1 MSPQDLFILES
12 GTAEACF
19 SLGVWF
25 MENGR
30 YAEAETCFRRTLS
43 LAPTSVETVLNL
55 GYALDKQGRC
65 VEAFACY
72 ESVLATTPDNANA
85 SYNRAAHLL
94 RGGDLVNQLSPESIA
109 AEASVEMLEASFQ
122 QALAS
127 LEKEDPVTAIP
138 ELLDLL
144 KYLPDESAVWFNL
157 GRAYDMAGRL
167 GEAEQAYR
175 QALAENPKSAAIWC
189 AMGEIRLKQKAYAEA
204 EVFFR
209 KAHELKPESVEILLS
224 LGSALTVQHKTAE
237 ALNCCQ
243 TILSIN
249 PDCVEAVYNMA
260 FIQLRNGNFRQ
271 GFANFE
277 ARLAIKKF
285 NIDPRTYLQPR
296 WDGSPLN
303 GKSIL
308 IYGEQG
314 MGDVI
319 QFARYVP
326 LIAQIGGRVVLEI
339 DPPLIPLFDK
349 FPGVDLIVPS
359 SPTPPLTD
367 VYIQL
372 LSLPYL
378 FGTLLETV
386 PNQIPYLVPDQ
397 SKVSA
402 WRQRLSNQVFQI
414 GLAWRGNPKNPR
426 DEVRSCA
433 LSRFAP
439 LAGLPDV
446 MFYSLQVGS
455 AAAEAASAPEGMN
468 LADCSFLLTDLTET
482 AALIS
487 NLDLVISVD
496 TAVAHLAGAM
506 GQQVWVLLPEGSEW
520 RWLEGRCDTPWYPT
534 MRVFEHETDS
544 DWDGMINR
552 IRIALEKLLS
562 EINISDDIES
572 RYNYGVSLKEAGDL
586 KGAEA
591 FFRQIVEQHPEL
603 PDPLH
608 SLGVV
613 LQLQARLPEA
623 ISCYR
628 AAITLDPGFV
638 RAHYNLANAFLRSGL
653 YQEAI
658 ESVKSTIQLDPSHAD
673 AHWLLGMLLLQSGDF
688 QNGWREYEWR
698 WKARAFTCR
707 MPELGCPQ
715 WDGSLLQGR
724 TLLIHMEQGR
734 GDMIQFIRYAPLVAA
749 MGGNVV
755 ACAAPEL
762 VSLLTTVE
770 GLGVVVDNGGEL
782 PDYDLHIPVQS
793 LPYVFGTTL
802 ETIPCRIPYLRPDP
816 FKVEAWRQK
825 IVYDK
830 RLRIGLIWQGTPDHI
845 DDRNRSCP
853 LQELRPLLSLEEFNF
868 FSLQVG
874 AGSEQ
879 LDACSSESSIVDLTD
894 SIRDFSDTAALMAHL
909 DLVISV
915 DTAGAH
921 LAGALGKPVWLL
933 LPYIAEWRWMLE
945 REDSPWYPGMRLF
958 RQTSPGNWCALI
970 EYVRQELLQL
980 PSLADYHAQRGLE
993 LLKSGFTDEAEQAFS
1008 RSVQLNSGSAEIHCN
1023 RGVSLDAMGRYD
1035 EALGCYREALSIKS
1049 DFITALYNM
1058 GNAHSALK
1066 DLEAAQ
1072 ACYQRIVELNP
1083 NFVPAYL
1090 ALGEIDK
1097 QQSSFARGLA
1107 HFQQA
1112 ISLDSGCA
1120 DAWQGMAEI
1129 YQAQED
1135 FEQAISAY
1143 NQVLLLDAGKAN
1155 VWNLL
1160 GTVFHSIEQL
1170 DEAEVCY
1177 QRALALLP
1185 ECTTVLNNLG
1195 VVLSAQGRLE
1205 DAIVIYH
1212 RLLNVDNSYAEG
1224 HWNLAVALLAKG
1236 DYQEGWREYEW
1247 RFRKTNPVAKREFP
1261 QSLWDGSELKG
1272 RSLLL
1277 HAEQGFGDTIQFV
1290 RYAMILAQR
1299 GERIIIECQVP
1310 GLKRL
1315 LKSLEGIAEIVVAGE
1330 SLPPFDCHLPLMSLP
1345 LIFETNLET
1354 IPAQIPYLAAD
1365 PLDVGVWQQRM
1376 ASATGF
1382 RVGLVWFAKQSQ
1394 VLNRKRS
1401 CRLEM
1406 FAPLW
1411 GVPGVDFFTL
1421 QVGLG
1426 SEQLTEYGAHFPIND
1441 LTGHISDFADT
1452 AAFIANLDLVIT
1464 IDTVIA
1470 HLAGALGA
1478 RTWVVLPH
1486 VAEWRW
1492 LSQRKDSPWYPG
1504 MRLFRQPGAG
1514 DWPGLMA
1521 SVAEALNEYVQP
1533 EMESEERPLI
1543 QSELRVGL
1551 AWSGRQDNPLNRKR
1565 SCPFATLAPLLDL
1578 PGITFFSL
1586 QLGSD
1591 TKDGL
1596 DARLIDLTDGIHN
1609 FEDTAALM
1617 VNLDLI
1623 ISIDTSVA
1631 HLAAAVGRPTWVLL
1645 SHVADWRWLKN
1656 RSDSPWYPGIELF
1669 RQPDHGDWGSVINVV
1684 AERLQQLSGRR
1695 LRDLQL
1701 KCKESDYP
1709 SHERLELE
1717 NLLESKQ
1724 QAALQ
1729 HPECPDAHL
1738 DMGATLAL
1746 LGRDGDAAR
1755 SFRKVLELD
1764 ADHVAG
1770 HLNLAYVLLALGD
1783 YREGWHHFEWR
1794 LRRLSPGQL
1803 PPWLMLEPNTLGSH
1817 PAGSTLLVHCEQGF
1831 GDTIQFARFLPMLVN
1846 AGFRVIVSCQPSVAS
1861 LITTMKGVSVVVH
1874 GDPLPVCDVQVLLL
1888 SLPYLFSVTLENLPV
1903 SIPYLAPQSGAVD
1916 CWRIRLNTFFSST
1929 KEKN

>member
-1 MSPQDLFILES
+1 MADLEIEFPASEDAEFCLEQ
-12 GTAEACF
+12 E
-19 SLGVWF
+19 
-25 MENGR
+25 
-30 YAEAETCFRRTLS
+30 
-43 LAPTSVETVLNL
+43 TSVEILEDSFQTGLGFLENNDPNAAITVLRNL
-55 GYALDKQGRC
+55 L
-65 VEAFACY
+65 
-72 ESVLATTPDNANA
+72 L
-85 SYNRAAHLL
+85 HLP
-94 RGGDLVNQLSPESIA
+94 N
-109 AEASVEMLEASFQ
+109 
-122 QALAS
+122 
-127 LEKEDPVTAIP
+127 DPAVT
-138 ELLDLL
+138 
-144 KYLPDESAVWFNL
+144 FNL
-157 GRAYDMAGRL
+157 GRAYDMAGQL
-167 GEAEQAYR
+167 GEAEEAYR
-175 QALAENPKSAAIWC
+175 QALAENPGSAAIWC
-189 AMGEIRLKQKAYAEA
+189 AIGEVLLKQKAYAEA
-204 EVFFR
+204 EVYLC

-224 LGSALTVQHKTAE
+224 LGSALTAQHKSGE

-243 TILSIN
+243 TILSIK
-249 PDCVEAVYNMA
+249 PDCVEAIYNMA
-260 FIQLRNGNFRQ
+260 FIQLRNGDYRQ

-277 ARLAIKKF
+277 ARLAIEKF
-285 NIDPRTYLQPR
+285 NIDSRIYLQPR

-308 IYGEQG
+308 VYGEQG

-326 LIAQIGGRVVLEI
+326 LVAQLGGRVVFEI
-339 DPPLIPLFDK
+339 DPPLIPLFET
-349 FPGVDLIVPS
+349 FPGVETVVPS
-359 SPTPPLTD
+359 SQTPPLTD

-372 LSLPYL
+372 ISLPYL

-386 PNQIPYLVPDQ
+386 PNQIPYLFPDMGK
-397 SKVSA
+397 STK
-402 WRQRLSNQVFQI
+402 WRQRLGCNETFRV
-414 GLAWRGNPKNPR
+414 GLVWRGNPNNPR
-426 DEVRSCA
+426 DEVRSCS
-433 LSRFAP
+433 LNRFAP

-446 MFYSLQVGS
+446 MFYSLQAGS

-468 LADCSFLLTDLTET
+468 LCDCSDLLTDFTET

-520 RWLEGRCDTPWYPT
+520 RWLEGHDDTPWYPT
-534 MRVFEHETDS
+534 MRVFEHEADS
-544 DWDGMINR
+544 DWDGIINR
-552 IRIALEKLLS
+552 IRMALEKLLPK
-562 EINISDDIES
+562 INISDDIES
-572 RYNYGVSLKEAGDL
+572 RYNYGVSLKESGDL
-586 KGAEA
+586 KSAESC
-591 FFRQIVEQHPEL
+591 FRKIVEQYPEL
-603 PDPLH
+603 PDPQH

-628 AAITLDPGFV
+628 AAIAFDSGFV
-638 RAHYNLANAFLRSGL
+638 KAHYNIANAFLRSGL

-698 WKARAFTCR
+698 WKAQAFTCR
-707 MPELGCPQ
+707 IPELGCPQ
-715 WDGSLLQGR
+715 WDGSLLQGK

-749 MGGNVV
+749 MGGKVV

-762 VSLLTTVE
+762 VSLLTTTE
-770 GLGVVVDNGGEL
+770 GLGMVVDNTGAL
-782 PDYDLHIPVQS
+782 PEFDLHIPVQS
-793 LPYVFGTTL
+793 LPHVFNTTL
-802 ETIPCRIPYLRPDP
+802 DTIPCRIPYLRPDP
-816 FKVEAWRQK
+816 IKVEEWRQK
-825 IVYDK
+825 IIYDK
-830 RLRIGLIWQGTPDHI
+830 RLRIGLIWQGTPEHS
-845 DDRNRSCP
+845 DDKNRSCP
-853 LQELRPLLSLEEFNF
+853 LHELRPLLDLEEFVF

-879 LDACSSESSIVDLTD
+879 LDACSSEIPIVDLTN
-894 SIRDFSDTAALMAHL
+894 SIRDFSDTAALVAHL

-933 LPYIAEWRWMLE
+933 LPYIAEWRWMLD
-945 REDSPWYPGMRLF
+945 RDDSPWYPAMRLF

-970 EYVRQELLQL
+970 EQIRQELLQL
-980 PSLADYHAQRGLE
+980 PNLAGYHAQRGVE
-993 LLKSGFTDEAEQAFS
+993 LMKSGFTDEAEEAFS
-1008 RSVQLNSGSAEIHCN
+1008 RSVQLNPGNAETHCN
-1023 RGVSLDAMGRYD
+1023 RGVALDAMGRYD
-1035 EALGCYREALSIKS
+1035 EALVCYREALSIKP

-1058 GNAHSALK
+1058 GNAYNTLK

-1072 ACYQRIVELNP
+1072 ACYQRMIELNP
-1083 NFVPAYL
+1083 DFVPAYL
-1090 ALGEIDK
+1090 CLGEIDK
-1097 QQSSFARGLA
+1097 QQNSFACGLA

-1120 DAWQGMAEI
+1120 DAWQGVAEI
-1129 YQAQED
+1129 FQAQED
-1135 FEQAISAY
+1135 FGQAISAY
-1143 NQVLLLDAGKAN
+1143 NKVLLLDAGKAN

-1170 DEAEVCY
+1170 DEAEACY

-1236 DYQEGWREYEW
+1236 EYQEGWREYEW
-1247 RFRKTNPVAKREFP
+1247 RFRKTNPVPKREFP
-1261 QSLWDGSELKG
+1261 QPLWDGSELKG

-1315 LKSLEGIAEIVVAGE
+1315 LQSLQGIAEIVVAGE
-1330 SLPPFDCHLPLMSLP
+1330 PLPPFDCHLPLMSLP
-1345 LIFETNLET
+1345 LMFETTLET
-1354 IPAQIPYLAAD
+1354 IPSQIPYLAAE
-1365 PLDVGVWQQRM
+1365 PLDVEVWQQNM

-1411 GVPGVDFFTL
+1411 EVPGVDFFTL

-1426 SEQLTEYGAHFPIND
+1426 AEQLTEHGAHFPIND

-1452 AAFIANLDLVIT
+1452 AAFIVNLDLVIT

-1492 LSQRKDSPWYPG
+1492 LSQREDSPWYPG

-1521 SVAEALNEYVQP
+1521 SVAEALNECVRP
-1533 EMESEERPLI
+1533 EMESTEHPLI
-1543 QSELRVGL
+1543 QSGLRVGL

-1565 SCPFATLAPLLDL
+1565 SCPFETLASLLDL

-1596 DARLIDLTDGIHN
+1596 DPRLIDFTDGIHN

-1631 HLAAAVGRPTWVLL
+1631 HLAAAVGRPTWLLL

-1684 AERLQQLSGRR
+1684 AERLQQWSGRR

-1717 NLLESKQ
+1717 KLLENKQ
-1724 QAALQ
+1724 QAVLQ
-1729 HPECPDAHL
+1729 NPECPDAHL

-1746 LGRDGDAAR
+1746 LGRDSDAAR

-1764 ADHVAG
+1764 SEHVAG

-1803 PPWLMLEPNTLGSH
+1803 PPWPMLEPNTLGSH
-1817 PAGSTLLVHCEQGF
+1817 PAGSKLLVHCEQGF

-1861 LITTMKGVSVVVH
+1861 LITTMRGVAVVVH
-1874 GDPLPVCDVQVLLL
+1874 GDPLPVCDLQVLLL
-1888 SLPYLFSVTLENLPV
+1888 SLPYLFSLTLESLP
-1903 SIPYLAPQSGAVD
+1903 STIPYLAPQSGPVGY
-1916 CWRIRLNTFFSST
+1916 WQTRLNNFFCNT
-1929 KEKN
+1929 VEKD